1 MFGRHHYKRI
11 SEYFSTR
18 LAQPLQYT
26 DNSIVVVNGD
36 HLLQP
41 NPSRN
46 LPGVIYVDGERI
58 EYTAKDGNV
67 LSGLRRST
75 LGTGPAKFS
84 DIGTEV
90 IDQSIRQNIPT
101 NDYSLIQ
108 NIPSSNTTTYIIS
121 TSTLTFSTGVQGD
134 GIELMKFTFNNNET
148 VPSAVDQVEV
158 YYGGRQLRK
167 TSIKVHDKSRSYY
180 TTSTIQINGITTSS
194 YEIRPPEF
202 SITLNGSTQTL
213 ILNITEEITTGT
225 RITVVKRE
233 AEFWTNTTATSLLSS
248 TGTQANFIRSRP
260 AELPDIYFYGGEKV
274 LIENSIALTDE
285 NGEPLEGY

>member
-26 DNSIVVVNGD
+26 DNTIVVANGD

-41 NPSRN
+41 IPDRN
-46 LPGVIYVDGERI
+46 VPGVIYVDGERI

-101 NDYSLIQ
+101 TDYSLIQ
-108 NIPSSNTTTYIIS
+108 HIPSSNTTTYIIS
-121 TSTLTFSTGVQGD
+121 ASTGTSTFLINTSTHAGD
-134 GIELMKFTFNNNET
+134 GIVLSTLAN
-148 VPSAVDQVEV
+148 AVDQVEV

-167 TSIKVHDKSRSYY
+167 SSMIVHDKSRSYY
-180 TTSTIQINGITTSS
+180 TSSSIKVDGVNTSS
-194 YEIRPPEF
+194 YEILQPEF
-202 SITLNGSTQTL
+202 TITGTSTL
-213 ILNITEEITTGT
+213 VLNIAEEITTGT

-233 AEFWTNTTATSLLSS
+233 AEFWTDSASTSLLFS
-248 TGTQANFIRSRP
+248 TGTQANFLRSRP